1 MNERHYLSIGEVL
14 GLLLEEFPDITI
26 SKIRFLESQGLIEPE
41 RAASGYRRFY
51 DVDIDRLRFIL
62 REQKDHYLPLKVIKD
77 RLGSDPTPDNGLPRG
92 IRNVTVDAPETA
104 PEVEARQ
111 AEAPAEAVAAA
122 GANSEPTPTRT
133 GARASAAKA
142 PATAHPSAARPT
154 TAATTEDKAPAPAPV
169 GDKLPIAPATT
180 TGHAPE
186 PKQAPTARP
195 PAAKSSPPE
204 PAPAGSQLS
213 RSELITAAGIDG
225 ALLDNLEAFGLV
237 TSRSLGQQPV
247 YDQHAL
253 VVAEIA
259 GKFAALGIDARH
271 LRTFKTSAER
281 EADLYE
287 QRILPLLRQRNP
299 QARDDSMRLLDDL
312 ADLGSRIHAA
322 FVDHTLSPHRGS
334 R

>member
-142 PATAHPSAARPT
+142 PATAHPRPVRM
-154 TAATTEDKAPAPAPV
+154 PV
-169 GDKLPIAPATT
+169 L
-180 TGHAPE
+180 
-186 PKQAPTARP
+186 
-195 PAAKSSPPE
+195 
-204 PAPAGSQLS
+204 
-213 RSELITAAGIDG
+213 
-225 ALLDNLEAFGLV
+225 
-237 TSRSLGQQPV
+237 
-247 YDQHAL
+247 
-253 VVAEIA
+253 
-259 GKFAALGIDARH
+259 
-271 LRTFKTSAER
+271 
-281 EADLYE
+281 
-287 QRILPLLRQRNP
+287 
-299 QARDDSMRLLDDL
+299 
-312 ADLGSRIHAA
+312 
-322 FVDHTLSPHRGS
+322 
-334 R
+334 